1 VCPSCGPAAV
11 LPARLGRETGEKSR
25 EACFLRRATQC
36 RRIHHHHHH
45 HHYHRIVGSK
55 CVLLA
60 PFTPRHSSPQPA
72 FLPLATSAR
81 LASTPLASGR
91 LNPAPSLPPASNPP
105 GARSRDVA
113 ARSQEPGA
121 RCQVQVQATGAR
133 RQAQA
138 TGARRQVPGKATSK
152 KRSCLCTAGWTLVVE
167 HWKIEAAV
175 FLPLPHHHHHHHHHH
190 STLRLAPRSFC
201 FPPSYHILLSP
212 FPCFPYSLS
221 SPASPPPSLP
231 SAPPLSSIFP
241 RSSQLIILNCFRNW
255 QHRSHIGSIFSI
267 FCCLRYA
274 VPHLQ

>member
-1 VCPSCGPAAV
+1 MPTNTSSSSSSSSSLSPYCWVKVCAAR
-11 LPARLGRETGEKSR
+11 PPYSSA
-25 EACFLRRATQC
+25 
-36 RRIHHHHHH
+36 
-45 HHYHRIVGSK
+45 
-55 CVLLA
+55 LLA
-60 PFTPRHSSPQPA
+60 PTRLPPARYFRSPRLHSPRLRPSQPRS
-72 FLPLATSAR
+72 LTSAR
-81 LASTPLASGR
+81 LKP
-91 LNPAPSLPPASNPP
+91 
-105 GARSRDVA
+105 ARSQEQGCS
-113 ARSQEPGA
+113 SQEPGA

-175 FLPLPHHHHHHHHHH
+175 FLPLPHHHHHHHPHH